1 MSFSYWHED
10 KSQPECEGCFQP
22 FSFTVRRHH
31 CRDCGGVFCHSCSN
45 RAVIMFHRAS
55 PKTKVRICKFCVTYV
70 DARLTTKIE
79 EERAASL
86 ERPGIYNE
94 TFVKNFA
101 STKRVLLAPED
112 TVHAGHR
119 LNRILRRNEAVFL
132 SSNDLFIRKQ
142 ENQSGCADGDDNG
155 DSDADDD
162 DDGPPKTVRAVFME
176 GDVRKVLQTSSTAFK
191 DPQMNFPAA
200 IQQDCMS
207 VLFDTTVT
215 FSPIPSFQR
224 LKDCLT
230 SAHHVAIN
238 AEPQSP
244 PAVVQPMFYY

>member
-1 MSFSYWHED
+1 MSYSYWHAD
-10 KSQPECEGCFQP
+10 TAQPECEGCYRP
-22 FSFTVRRHH
+22 FTFTIRRHH
-31 CRDCGGVFCHSCSN
+31 CRDCGGLFCHQCSS

-55 PKTKVRICKFCVTYV
+55 PKTKVRICKFCVPYV

-112 TVHAGHR
+112 AVHAGYR
-119 LNRILRRNEAVFL
+119 LNRILQRSEALFL
-132 SSNDLFIRKQ
+132 PSNDLFIRKD
-142 ENQSGCADGDDNG
+142 ETNLNG
-155 DSDADDD
+155 EDDADNDNDD
-162 DDGPPKTVRAVFME
+162 DAPPKTVRTVLME
-176 GDVRKVLQTSSTAFK
+176 GDVRKSLQTSSPATAIK

-200 IQQDCMS
+200 CAQDCMS
-207 VLFDTTVT
+207 ILFDSSIVAAT
-215 FSPIPSFQR
+215 IPSFQR